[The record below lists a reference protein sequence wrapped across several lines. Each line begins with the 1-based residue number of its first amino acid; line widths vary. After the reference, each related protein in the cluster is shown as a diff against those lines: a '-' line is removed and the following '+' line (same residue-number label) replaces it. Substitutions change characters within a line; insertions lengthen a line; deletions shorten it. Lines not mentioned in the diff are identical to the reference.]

1 MAARPIDP
9 NYVRARAGLLDAL
22 DALGPLRA
30 AAVLVGAQA
39 VYEYTRA
46 VDDLFAVAPAT
57 FDADLVFVPEL
68 LVDDPGIVEA
78 MLKAGYVLGDQPGIY
93 RRDDNTHVDLL
104 VPRIVGGRRGRGAGL
119 GVHGNR
125 AARQVRGLEG
135 ALVMRST
142 MTIGSLSTGD
152 RRSFDLQVAGAAA
165 LLVAKIHKLAD
176 RADKQG
182 NPRLNNKDAF
192 DVYRLLVAIQ
202 ARELA
207 EETAVLLE
215 DGLSQEVTE
224 EALSEFAELFG
235 TASGTGTQL
244 VVDHVGLL
252 EDPDFIAASIVALGQ
267 EFLSAVESEV
277 QTK

>member
-9 NYVRARAGLLDAL
+9 NYVKARAGLLDAL

-39 VYEYTRA
+39 VYEHTRA

-57 FDADLVFVPEL
+57 FDADLAFVPEL

-93 RRDDNTHVDLL
+93 RRADNTQVDLL
-104 VPRIVGGRRGRGAGL
+104 VPRIVGGRRGRGADL

-176 RADKQG
+176 RADEQG

>member
-57 FDADLVFVPEL
+57 FDADLAFVPEL

-93 RRDDNTHVDLL
+93 RRDDNTQVDLL

-176 RADKQG
+176 RADEQG

>member
-9 NYVRARAGLLDAL
+9 NYVRARAGLLDAV
-22 DALGPLRA
+22 DTLGPLRA

-39 VYEYTRA
+39 VYEHTRA

-57 FDADLVFVPEL
+57 FDADLAFVPEL

-93 RRDDNTHVDLL
+93 RRADNTQVDLL
-104 VPRIVGGRRGRGAGL
+104 VPQIVGGRRGRGANL

-152 RRSFDLQVAGAAA
+152 PRSFDLQVAGAAA

-176 RADKQG
+176 RADEQG

-252 EDPDFIAASIVALGQ
+252 ADPNFIAASIVALGQ